1 MKKTEINRILVA
13 LDSGAASQNILRA
26 GITLASRFHSRLAA
40 VFVEDADLI
49 SAAELPFVR
58 EVVYGTL
65 SGRAINAAGMERS
78 IQCQTT
84 RLRKWVASIAQQN
97 QIEIVFD
104 VLRGNVAR
112 TLCEVSSQ
120 TDLLII
126 GKNTLL
132 PGKSQKIGGIVRSV
146 IASARC
152 NLVVLQYGSSI
163 ERPVVTGFTGSEAS
177 LHALSLAIDLA
188 REDHNQLIVI
198 LPASDE
204 LKYQQLNKT
213 IQEHLN
219 IPRLQVSLVRLSG
232 NTAEQVLQV
241 IRQFHGR
248 MLLLE
253 SGPDFLTDDEKQA
266 LIAQADIP
274 VIFLR

>member
-13 LDSGAASQNILRA
+13 LDSSTANQNVLRA
-26 GITLASRFHSRLAA
+26 GITLASRFHSRLTA
-40 VFVEDADLI
+40 VFIEDADLI
-49 SAAELPFVR
+49 SAAALPFVR
-58 EVVYGTL
+58 EVVYGAL
-65 SGRAINAAGMERS
+65 SGRAIDAAGMERS
-78 IQCQTT
+78 IQFQTT
-84 RLRKWVASIAQQN
+84 RLRKLVASIAQQN

-112 TLCEVSSQ
+112 MLCEVSGQ

-132 PGKSQKIGGIVRSV
+132 PGESQKVGGIIRSV

-152 NLVVLQYGSSI
+152 NLAVLHYGSSI
-163 ERPVVTGFTGSEAS
+163 ERPVVTSFTGSEAS

-188 REDHNQLIVI
+188 HEDHNQLIVI
-198 LPASDE
+198 LPASDD
-204 LKYQQLNKT
+204 LKYQQLSKT
-213 IQEHLN
+213 IQEHLDTQ
-219 IPRLQVSLVRLSG
+219 RLQVSLVRLSD
-232 NTAEQVLQV
+232 NTVAQVLQI

-253 SGPDFLTDDEKQA
+253 SGSDFLTDDQKQA